1 MNTGKAGNT
10 EHTGYSG
17 IQREYRQ
24 YRKYW
29 IKDTEYRIRDKID
42 TFIPVL
48 VYIYYVIFISST

>member
-1 MNTGKAGNT
+1 MNIGKAGNT

-42 TFIPVL
+42 TLIPVL
-48 VYIYYVIFISST
+48 V